1 MLDEI
6 LAVLLEIAVHD
17 QARVVRH
24 AGNDGDVGLLELQL
38 DRVIVDPLDRALAG
52 LFGGGIDQRGHAR
65 RHRIALGALVAP
77 AIEIEDDVVGVELVA
92 VVPGRALAHV
102 QRIFGRVL
110 VHFPA
115 LEQHRLEGEFTR
127 VLHQRLEELPGD
139 VGHFRPVVGAG
150 VLLVLDEHADLQ
162 HAALLG
168 RLRERAARRREAD
181 HAVGRRG
188 RGAENARQR
197 EEFTTVHLAGLGVN
211 RERLDGGGNPP
222 GVFASIFHWLPP
234 L

>member
-1 MLDEI
+1 L
-6 LAVLLEIAVHD
+6 V
-17 QARVVRH
+17 
-24 AGNDGDVGLLELQL
+24 AGSISD
-38 DRVIVDPLDRALAG
+38 
-52 LFGGGIDQRGHAR
+52 
-65 RHRIALGALVAP
+65 RIALGPLVAP

-102 QRIFGRVL
+102 QRILGRVL
-110 VHFPA
+110 VHVPL
-115 LEQHRLEGEFTR
+115 LEQHRLEGEFAG